1 MARSPLPSGAAD
13 HYAVL
18 GLGVDATRVEIRQ
31 KYLLLCRQHHPDKA
45 GDSQAAHQ
53 DAAALNEAKE
63 VLLGPR
69 RAAYDCQW
77 RRERGFRSARA
88 TVDLGSFQ
96 TDDVMSTIR
105 QRVRAF
111 QTKADVGF
119 RRSGTMPTAPSGPV
133 HAEPGD
139 DYLFSKGMAA
149 PKCAPVRAGAVTLSE
164 LRAKAAREEDE
175 EEDDCEETEPPVA
188 GAVFQGA
195 GLLGAATP
203 RRSWHSM
210 LDSVRVSEDP
220 FGKMPVDI
228 FADRTRLHCP
238 G

>member
-1 MARSPLPSGAAD
+1 
-13 HYAVL
+13 L
-18 GLGVDATRVEIRQ
+18 GIDATRAEIRQ
-31 KYLLLCRQHHPDKA
+31 KYLVLCRQHHPDKA

-69 RAAYDCQW
+69 RAAYDSQW

-96 TDDVMSTIR
+96 TEDVMSTIR

-111 QTKADVGF
+111 QTKAEAGF
-119 RRSGTMPTAPSGPV
+119 RHSGTMPAAPRGPV

-164 LRAKAAREEDE
+164 LRAKAAKAKDE
-175 EEDDCEETEPPVA
+175 EEDWGETEAPVVE
-188 GAVFQGA
+188 GVVHGA

-210 LDSVRVSEDP
+210 LDSVQVSEDP
-220 FGKMPVDI
+220 FWKMPVDI
-228 FADRTRLHCP
+228 FADRAPLRCP
-238 G
+238 V